1 MVLKTINERIAACIK
16 ESGLTKTAFA
26 KKINIS
32 QPFISQLCSGEKL
45 PSDRTIADICREF
58 NVNENWLRT
67 GEGEMFLRLNNDE
80 EFELICEYIRVKDP
94 IIKEILLSYWRLPDE
109 QKAGVKEFIRDVAKG
124 ISGLDT

>member
-1 MVLKTINERIAACIK
+1 MNERLKILRKSLNLTQK
-16 ESGLTKTAFA
+16 EF
-26 KKINIS
+26 
-32 QPFISQLCSGEKL
+32 GEKIGIKGNTITTYEKGIRT
-45 PSDRTIADICREF
+45 PSEAIIFSICREF

-124 ISGLDT
+124 INGLDV

>member
-1 MVLKTINERIAACIK
+1 MVGISDRITLIIK
-16 ESGLTKTAFA
+16 NSGLTKTKFA
-26 KKINIS
+26 EKLNLS
-32 QPFISQLCSGEKL
+32 QPFVSKIANGLAI